1 MRNKIILGILAAGF
15 CLFSACTKPVPD
27 SEPRSEIITE
37 DNVILIG
44 KFVPPKT
51 PEKLTFILLHGLA
64 SGKEEWYGFV
74 EKLSSRGYGYL
85 AVDMRGHGESNKT
98 KSGKEVDIKF
108 FGPPGPGSEWDRMTE
123 DVDCMVK
130 YLDRKRNIQKNTI
143 ALAGASIGA
152 NIVLKYAVR
161 HKFIPLT
168 VLLSPG
174 LNYAGLLTAPAMLE
188 YDTRPVAI
196 ASSPK
201 DEYAYASSAR
211 LLVIAKEAG
220 ANVAVFEGEKNQHGT
235 QMFDGKFENKLLDW
249 VDSAC
254 RQ

>member
-1 MRNKIILGILAAGF
+1 M
-15 CLFSACTKPVPD
+15 FSGCTKPVPD

-44 KFVPPKT
+44 KFMPPKN

-64 SGKEEWYGFV
+64 SGKEEWYSFADR
-74 EKLSSRGYGYL
+74 LSARGYGYL

-98 KSGKEVDIKF
+98 KSGKEVDIKY
-108 FGPPGPGSEWDRMTE
+108 FGAPGPGSQWDKMTE

-130 YLDRKRNIQKNTI
+130 YLNRKRNIKKNKV

-152 NIVLKYAVR
+152 NIVLKYSAR

-168 VLLSPG
+168 ILLSPG
-174 LNYAGLLTAPAMLE
+174 LNYVGLLSAPAMQE
-188 YDTRPVAI
+188 YDNRPVAI

-211 LLVIAKEAG
+211 LLVIAREAG
-220 ANVAVFEGEKNQHGT
+220 ANVVVFEGKKNQHGT
-235 QMFDGKFENKLLDW
+235 QMFDGKFENKLLNW
-249 VDSAC
+249 LDSV
-254 RQ
+254 RKQ